1 MRFVVDVNLSPEW
14 SDLLAGHGHDA
25 LHWRDVGPT
34 DAPDDAIIAWAV
46 VENRI
51 VFTADLDFAAAV
63 ATRGLTAPSVV
74 QLRLNSTDPLTVGDF
89 VVRSIAAAGRA
100 LDGGAILTIDPG
112 HARLRP
118 GFGAIS

>member
-14 SDLLAGHGHDA
+14 ADLLAEHGHDA
-25 LHWRDVGPT
+25 THWREVGPT
-34 DAPDDAIIAWAV
+34 DAPDDDILAWAV
-46 VENRI
+46 QEKRI

-89 VVRSIAAAGRA
+89 VIRSLTIAGAA

-112 HARLRP
+112 QVHLRP